1 MLVFAVGPEPI
12 EADLAA
18 GRLCCD
24 AWGAALRQWGHARPR
39 ATRGP
44 DGRPGWWRPRRASCP
59 SCGRTDVLL
68 PAWLLPRRRDH
79 IEVIGRALF
88 GYAAGAGHRRLA
100 AQAGLPPSTVRNW
113 LRAFAGHVERLAAIG
128 AARYYSLDLDPTGIV
143 PTGTPAGDAVETLG
157 RAARAARLRLPTTAG
172 PWPLINI
179 STCRQLLRAGGPIS
193 L

>member
-1 MLVFAVGPEPI
+1 MLVFAIGPDQI

-18 GRLCCD
+18 GRLSCGVC
-24 AWGAALRQWGHARPR
+24 GGALRPWGHARPR

-44 DGRPGWWRPRRASCP
+44 GGRTGWWRPRRAVCRP
-59 SCGRTDVLL
+59 CRRTDVLL

-79 IEVIGRALF
+79 IEVIGRALV

-113 LRAFAGHVERLAAIG
+113 LRAFAAHVDRLAAVG
-128 AARYYSLDLDPTGIV
+128 AARYYRLDLNPTGIV
-143 PTGTPAGDAVETLG
+143 PTGTPAGDTVEALA

-172 PWPLINI
+172 PWPLINVL
-179 STCRQLLRAGGPIS
+179 TCGQLLRAGGPIS
-193 L
+193 I